1 MARRAGAH
9 SGAEVARRARIID
22 ALVGIVD
29 DVGFEAASV
38 TGICARA
45 KVSRD
50 TFYTVFESRQDC
62 FLAMMD
68 DAFVRVS
75 ELIERSFSAH
85 EHWLEGGRAA
95 LAELLAFFEAE
106 PRYAR
111 VWLIETLGA
120 GAWALERRERHLT
133 ALTAAIVER
142 WPPPEGAAAH
152 PFAAEAVMSSL
163 LGIIQRHLMSGQPE
177 PLISLLGPLVGVAC
191 APYTDRRVVR
201 EQVNRCQSL
210 VPRTTAHDARPREP
224 DVAAVELPSSLRH
237 PRAHRLRHCLV
248 YVAAHP
254 CASNREIAAA
264 IGVAS
269 RTQASTLLARLSNM
283 GLLDKQPGL
292 PGHPNA
298 WSVSEHGG
306 QVARRLERELTVK
319 PIDKCRS
326 HTIPTV
332 AAVCVTS

>member
-1 MARRAGAH
+1 MALRAGSYPGAEAARRT
-9 SGAEVARRARIID
+9 RIID
-22 ALVGIVD
+22 ALVAVVD
-29 DVGFEAASV
+29 EVGFEAASV

-68 DAFVRVS
+68 DALARVR
-75 ELIERSFSAH
+75 ELIERSFAAH
-85 EHWLEGGRAA
+85 EHWIEGGRAA

-120 GAWALERRERHLT
+120 GAWALERREHHLAALT
-133 ALTAAIVER
+133 ALIVER

-152 PFAAEAVMSSL
+152 AFAAEAVMSSL
-163 LGIIQRHLMSGQPE
+163 LGIIQRHLMSGRPE

-201 EQVNRCQSL
+201 EQVSRCQSL
-210 VPRTTAHDARPREP
+210 VPRTTAHDARSREP
-224 DVAAVELPSSLRH
+224 AVAEVELPSSLRH

-269 RTQASTLLARLSNM
+269 RTQASTLLARLANM

-292 PGHPNA
+292 PGRPNA
-298 WSVSEHGG
+298 WSASEHGR
-306 QVARRLERELTVK
+306 QVAWTLERGL
-319 PIDKCRS
+319 R
-326 HTIPTV
+326 V
-332 AAVCVTS
+332 ASV